1 MIADEPLPK
10 SAGRPPFEPSAE
22 QRAKV
27 DGMAACG
34 IPQAQ
39 MALVIGIDEDTLRK
53 HFRHELDTAAP
64 LANFAVGKT
73 LFAKAVG
80 GDVTAAIWWSKT
92 RMGWKEKQEIAH
104 TDAEGKSLAVAFVT
118 APKSGTDAG

>member
-1 MIADEPLPK
+1 MIADEPILETR
-10 SAGRPPFEPSAE
+10 GRPEFEPTAE

-27 DGMAACG
+27 EGMAACG

-39 MALVIGIDEDTLRK
+39 MALVLGIDDATLRK

-64 LANFAVGKT
+64 NANFAVGRT

-80 GDVTAAIWWSKT
+80 GDVTAAIWWTKT

-104 TDAEGKSLAVAFVT
+104 TDAEGRSLAVAFVAT
-118 APKSGTDAG
+118 SKTDGNAG

>member
-1 MIADEPLPK
+1 MIADEPLPGTR
-10 SAGRPPFEPSAE
+10 GRPEFEPTES

-27 DGMAACG
+27 EGMAACG
-34 IPQAQ
+34 IPQEQ
-39 MALVIGIDEDTLRK
+39 MALVIGIDDNTLRK

-64 LANFAVGKT
+64 LANLAVGKT

-80 GDVTAAIWWSKT
+80 GDVTAAIWWTKT

-104 TDAEGKSLAVAFVT
+104 TDAEGNSLAVAFVA
-118 APKSGTDAG
+118 APNREPNAD